1 MLAAASCAR
10 FHRGEGRRRHRAKG
24 GQESQGEAGT
34 LHASVFL
41 PDFVF
46 FCDCSRVGKVN
57 MPMARPWRVDL
68 MRLIIAALVLCANV
82 PSAEGFF
89 GNLVGRLTKSAGH
102 KLFDAASDGNLEDV
116 QALLGSGTGP
126 DDYTDPGHGSSALIM
141 ASEGGFIEV
150 VYNLLE
156 AGADPNFARSDGAT
170 ALMGAGA
177 LGHLEVVKLLLYRG
191 SLPDAQDSN
200 GTSALMFASHRGDFH
215 VCNLLLQHGAS
226 VNLQNNDGSSALH
239 WASFYGHT
247 EVVRLL
253 IDYHADPALAD
264 AGGATAVELTEE
276 DPVGAWAASKEQ
288 REAAQQLI
296 NFYRYG
302 APAPSLHEGQQAE
315 L

>member
-1 MLAAASCAR
+1 MKTCSPQPPAHASM
-10 FHRGEGRRRHRAKG
+10 EGRGVAVAARKEARRARARP
-24 GQESQGEAGT
+24 
-34 LHASVFL
+34 LHCMPLSSVGNL
-41 PDFVF
+41 AP
-46 FCDCSRVGKVN
+46 GLAKVN
-57 MPMARPWRVDL
+57 DVVPMARRVDL

-126 DDYTDPGHGSSALIM
+126 DDYTDPSHGSSALIM

-170 ALMGAGA
+170 ALMGAAA

-226 VNLQNNDGSSALH
+226 VNLQNND
-239 WASFYGHT
+239 
-247 EVVRLL
+247 
-253 IDYHADPALAD
+253 
-264 AGGATAVELTEE
+264 
-276 DPVGAWAASKEQ
+276 
-288 REAAQQLI
+288 
-296 NFYRYG
+296 
-302 APAPSLHEGQQAE
+302 
-315 L
+315 